1 MTQGGSSMKL
11 SILLSVLMLITV
23 GKAHSSTIA
32 IIDSGTDM
40 QHESISP
47 YAWMNP
53 TDSSEN
59 NRDEDG
65 NGYQDDVYG
74 WNFAENNN
82 QVIDYSYLGLLND
95 DIRKFFDI
103 QAKMMLGNAS
113 NEELSWLRAKVEEE
127 DFLKNLSIYGNF
139 MHGTHVARIA
149 ARKTLESKLFAVKL
163 IPTEVKLPGAEE
175 SELELVP
182 SMGIKDKIIRL
193 ALGKLAGQQMTLLK
207 EISSYVNFHEAN
219 VANGSF
225 GTGYAQAKMLI
236 KTIAGALRLNLSD
249 EEVETYSKF
258 FISELVK
265 NGKDMVALAQNTL
278 FVFAAGND
286 GTNNDLYPTSPA
298 NIRAN
303 NSITVAASVGYGELA
318 PFSNFGVE
326 TVDLAAPGY
335 AIESAV
341 PGNQYLKVSGTSQAA
356 PYVAGVAAKVHETN
370 PKLKTVQIKK
380 ILMETVD
387 KRDFLK
393 GKVLSSGVVNSMR
406 ASRAAELSTTRSVE
420 EAISLAKLE
429 VEDNSFNKIL
439 EEYSFTP
446 VLPLPST
453 FKF

>member
-1 MTQGGSSMKL
+1 MMQGGSSMKL
-11 SILLSVLMLITV
+11 TLLVSIFTFLVLN
-23 GKAHSSTIA
+23 KANSTTIA

-40 QHESISP
+40 QHEALLP
-47 YAWMNP
+47 YAWVNP
-53 TDSSEN
+53 VDIADN

-65 NGYQDDVYG
+65 NGYQDDVHG
-74 WNFAENNN
+74 WNFAEGNNE
-82 QVIDYSYLGLLND
+82 VIDYSYLGLLND

-113 NEELSWLRAKVEEE
+113 NEELAWLREKVEEE
-127 DFLKNLSIYGNF
+127 DFLKSLSVYGNF
-139 MHGTHVARIA
+139 MHGTHVSRIA
-149 ARKTLESKLFAVKL
+149 ARKTLESKIIAVKL
-163 IPTEVKLPGAEE
+163 IPTEIKLPVDE
-175 SELELVP
+175 SSDDKILNIGL
-182 SMGIKDKIIRL
+182 KDKLIRL
-193 ALGKLAGQQMTLLK
+193 ALSKLAGQQMTLLK
-207 EISSYVNFHEAN
+207 EIASYVDFHEAD

-236 KTIAGALRLNLSD
+236 KSVADALKLKLTN
-249 EEVETYSKF
+249 EEVETYSKY
-258 FISELVK
+258 FISELIS
-265 NGKDMVALAQNTL
+265 NGKEMVSAAQNTL

-286 GTNNDLYPTSPA
+286 GTNNDDYPTSPA
-298 NIRAN
+298 NIRAP

-356 PYVAGVAAKVHETN
+356 PYVAGVAGKIHETN
-370 PKLKTVQIKK
+370 SNLKTVQIKK

-393 GKVLSSGVVNSMR
+393 DKVLSSGVVNGMR
-406 ASRAAELSTTRSVE
+406 ALRAAELSLTRNVD
-420 EAISLAKLE
+420 EAINMAKVE
-429 VEDNSFNKIL
+429 VEDNSFNKL
-439 EEYSFTP
+439 YNEFSFTP
-446 VLPLPST
+446 VLPLPSP